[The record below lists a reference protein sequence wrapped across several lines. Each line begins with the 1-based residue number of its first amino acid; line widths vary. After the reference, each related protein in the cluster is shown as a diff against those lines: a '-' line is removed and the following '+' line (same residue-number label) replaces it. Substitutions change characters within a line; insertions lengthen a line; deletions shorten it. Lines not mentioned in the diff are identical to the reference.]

1 MLDAKGL
8 AARRLAEEA
17 KGLRADITRLSR
29 GPFVDLVVLLVQA
42 ARQGF
47 DVTALAAYAK
57 KNPDRMMQ
65 AITQAVRAAGYR
77 DGLELT
83 GNLEV
88 DVLRLSDAEVDAR
101 VEAILVRRLAGRPC
115 TPALVLDE
123 SAEGTVPSGLT
134 DGDHSL

>member
-47 DVTALAAYAK
+47 DVTALAKYAK

-77 DGLELT
+77 EGLELT

-101 VEAILVRRLAGRPC
+101 VEAILVRRLAGRPS

-134 DGDHSL
+134 DGDHSP